1 VFENTDQTAA
11 VGFCS
16 DAISPVTAA
25 FDYGDGA
32 CSFSGARNG
41 QLCWYDNENAWERH
55 TLTCARCSSSAS
67 PFFGAYFFNHGS
79 SAFLTCDTT
88 RFSINATTALPNPVN
103 ASATTTVS
111 SSQPTQTQGNNVT
124 SSGALGKW
132 ATIGIVVG
140 VISGIFTIVGV
151 PFAIVRYLRRRP
163 RPKPPPDR
171 TAGRNHLHF
180 HGEVNLHNCVF
191 QGIGAGE
198 RSREGLLAHPG
209 PGLLRN
215 SSVHTIN

>member
-1 VFENTDQTAA
+1 VFENIDQTAA

-16 DAISPVTAA
+16 DATSPITAV

-41 QLCWYDNENAWERH
+41 QLCWYDNENSWEIH
-55 TLTCARCSSSAS
+55 TLTCACRSSSAS
-67 PFFGAYFFNHGS
+67 PFFGEYLFNHGS

-111 SSQPTQTQGNNVT
+111 SSQPTQTQGNNTT
-124 SSGALGKW
+124 SSGASGKW

-140 VISGIFTIVGV
+140 VISGIVTIIGV
-151 PFAIVRYLRRRP
+151 PFAIFRYLRRRS
-163 RPKPPPDR
+163 RSKPSPNR
-171 TAGRNHLHF
+171 TTGPNHFHF
-180 HGEVNLHNCVF
+180 HGEVHLRNCKF

-198 RSREGLLAHPG
+198 GSREGLLSYPG
-209 PGLLRN
+209 RGLLRN
-215 SSVHTIN
+215 SSVHTID